1 MGSNS
6 ISTKKITPITAIAVA
21 IVFLFTFGA
30 AAQVSVGVNWYGPN
44 GNLGTNN
51 NYVNQNQVTAANVK
65 NLEVKWIFPVPA
77 APKFYAGSE
86 GVITTPNVVN
96 GIAYMITNWNLLLA
110 LDARDG
116 HTIWS
121 KSLPVMKF
129 LGSNLTFAH
138 YHRSEERRV
147 GKECSSRSPTN

>member
-77 APKFYAGSE
+77 ARKFYAGSE
-86 GVITTPNVVN
+86 GVIPTCQDVDDMGTFLQKAV
-96 GIAYMITNWNLLLA
+96 IRLA
-110 LDARDG
+110 
-116 HTIWS
+116 
-121 KSLPVMKF
+121 V
-129 LGSNLTFAH
+129 
-138 YHRSEERRV
+138 
-147 GKECSSRSPTN
+147 